1 MTRYAS
7 SRHGELSA
15 LKLEVKHCTEQME
28 KLRRDFSELKKETC
42 AVPLIEKLRR
52 EVSELKEEVEATCKE
67 VDLTRDTMHKVT
79 ELLSHK

>member
-7 SRHGELSA
+7 SKHELNA

-52 EVSELKEEVEATCKE
+52 EVSELKKEVEATCKE
-67 VDLTRDTMHKVT
+67 VDLTRDTIYKVT